1 MTARELL
8 KTDINN
14 IPKQEFGIIVI
25 RLGAGL
31 EKTIEDSREYIA
43 AEIKDL
49 GNSHDELRKAVNEM
63 QNKLDAVKARME
75 ETEGR
80 IGEMED
86 KIMEKNE
93 SEKRRERTL
102 LDYEG
107 RIRDLSD
114 SIKT

>member
-1 MTARELL
+1 MRC
-8 KTDINN
+8 K
-14 IPKQEFGIIVI
+14 
-25 RLGAGL
+25 
-31 EKTIEDSREYIA
+31 
-43 AEIKDL
+43 
-49 GNSHDELRKAVNEM
+49 
-63 QNKLDAVKARME
+63 NKLDTVIARMGEGE
-75 ETEGR
+75 ER

-114 SIKT
+114 LMR